1 MGGREGPR
9 VPESD
14 VIAAIATAPGKG
26 GIGIVRI
33 SGRNISG
40 LIAGILG
47 RTLEPRRATFLP
59 FLDGGGHA
67 LDEGLAIHFV
77 GPASYTGEDTLEL
90 HGHGGPVVMQMILGR
105 CLDLGARPARPGEF
119 TQRAF
124 LNDKLDLAQA
134 EAVADLIDAAT
145 TVSARCAMRSLQGE
159 FSSAVDLL
167 VAKLIEV
174 RMRVEAELDF
184 PEEEIEPAHRD
195 DVANRLEAL
204 GVEIDRA
211 IDRGRR
217 GSVLRNGLNVVIA
230 GRPNMGK
237 SSLLNA
243 LVGEDLAIVTA
254 LPGTTRDAIRQA
266 INIAGVPLNII
277 DTAGLRETTEEV
289 EAIGI
294 GRTWEMIGLADVAL
308 LIVEAGVGIQA
319 EDEAIFSR
327 LPDKVV
333 RVLVYNKVDLI
344 GGHPSIKE
352 EAGNAVL
359 HLSAKTGAG
368 LDLLRD
374 VLLETAGWMPGSED
388 VFMARAR
395 HVDALARGSSHL
407 SAASTEISR
416 LEVCAEELRLAQQ
429 DLCEITGEF
438 AADDLLGEIFSR
450 FCIGK

>member
-1 MGGREGPR
+1 
-9 VPESD
+9 
-14 VIAAIATAPGKG
+14 
-26 GIGIVRI
+26 
-33 SGRNISG
+33 
-40 LIAGILG
+40 
-47 RTLEPRRATFLP
+47 
-59 FLDGGGHA
+59 
-67 LDEGLAIHFV
+67 
-77 GPASYTGEDTLEL
+77 
-90 HGHGGPVVMQMILGR
+90 
-105 CLDLGARPARPGEF
+105 
-119 TQRAF
+119 
-124 LNDKLDLAQA
+124 
-134 EAVADLIDAAT
+134 
-145 TVSARCAMRSLQGE
+145 
-159 FSSAVDLL
+159 
-167 VAKLIEV
+167 
-174 RMRVEAELDF
+174 MRVEAELDF

-254 LPGTTRDAIRQA
+254 IPGTTRDAIRQA

-368 LDLLRD
+368 LDLLRG

-407 SAASTEISR
+407 SAALTEISR